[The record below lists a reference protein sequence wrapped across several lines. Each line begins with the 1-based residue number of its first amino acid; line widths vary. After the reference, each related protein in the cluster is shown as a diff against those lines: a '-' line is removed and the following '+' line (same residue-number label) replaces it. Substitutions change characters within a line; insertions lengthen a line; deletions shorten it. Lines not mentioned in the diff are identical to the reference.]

1 MRLPRGTASRGDA
14 TGLTREQVLAYRAG
28 VSDLTVRLDDPVG
41 CAVLDTGV
49 QDTPS
54 GVGAARAL
62 LCRVI
67 PDSRGLLRRLATDDR
82 LAVMHSVRGTM
93 HLHRVA
99 DAGLLAA
106 ALRPGDAAELAV
118 SQHGTFFAEL
128 QGQGMSPGEA
138 FDNVASAMGT
148 VMADGEPRTKGELS
162 GAVTPLVDG
171 RLPRWCEGCG
181 VAHIHD
187 GLFRYA
193 TLTAMLA
200 LVPGSDGAR
209 FRRLPAP
216 VSVPDRENARRVL
229 VRRFLRACGPAGPPQ
244 LAAWLGVSM
253 TTAGD
258 MWRLAAP
265 GAVAVDVAG
274 KLGWMH
280 RDDIAV
286 AVAAPRPPRLRL
298 LPPYDPVTE
307 IADREFTIPDP
318 GDRKLVWRAA
328 GNPGVLLCRG
338 EFAGVWRARTMARRL
353 VVTVRPFGDLGA
365 AEVDAAVAD
374 AEAMADL
381 AGLAGA
387 RVRLTR

>member
-1 MRLPRGTASRGDA
+1 M
-14 TGLTREQVLAYRAG
+14 TREQVLAYRAA
-28 VSDLTVRLDDPVG
+28 VSDLTVRVADPAD

-49 QDTPS
+49 QDTPF
-54 GVGAARAL
+54 GVGASRAL
-62 LCRVI
+62 LCRVA
-67 PDSRGLLRRLATDDR
+67 PDSREVLRRLADEGR

-118 SQHGTFFAEL
+118 SQQGTFFAEL
-128 QGQGMSPGEA
+128 RRQGMSAGEA
-138 FDNVASAMGT
+138 LDEVAVAIGT

-162 GAVTPLVDG
+162 SAVTPLVDR
-171 RLPRWCEGCG
+171 RLPRWCDGCG
-181 VAHIHD
+181 VLHVHD

-193 TLTAMLA
+193 TLSALLA

-209 FRRLPAP
+209 FRRLPGP
-216 VSVPDRENARRVL
+216 VSVPGRQDARRVL

-244 LAAWLGVSM
+244 LAAWLGVSIS
-253 TTAGD
+253 TARD
-258 MWRLAAP
+258 MWRLVVPDAD
-265 GAVAVDVAG
+265 AVAVDAAG

-280 RDDIAV
+280 RNDIPV

-298 LPPYDPVTE
+298 IPPYDPITE

-328 GNPGVLLCRG
+328 ANPGVLLRRG
-338 EFAGVWRARTMARRL
+338 ECAGVWRAQAMARRL

-381 AGLAGA
+381 VGLAGA

>member
-1 MRLPRGTASRGDA
+1 MGWPRGTASRADA
-14 TGLTREQVLAYRAG
+14 TRLTREQVLAYRAT
-28 VSDLTVRLDDPVG
+28 VSDLTVRLDDPVS

-54 GVGAARAL
+54 GVGAVRAL
-62 LCRVI
+62 LCRVT
-67 PDSRGLLRRLATDDR
+67 PDSRGVLRQLATDDR

-118 SQHGTFFAEL
+118 SQQGTFFAEA
-128 QGQGMSPGEA
+128 QEQGMSPAEA
-138 FDNVASAMGT
+138 LDDVAAAMGT

-162 GAVTPLVDG
+162 GAVTPLVDR
-171 RLPRWCEGCG
+171 RLTRWCEGCG

-209 FRRLPAP
+209 FRRLPGP
-216 VSVPDRENARRVL
+216 VSVPDREDARRVL

-244 LAAWLGVSM
+244 LAAWLGVS
-253 TTAGD
+253 TAAAGD
-258 MWRLAAP
+258 MWRLATP
-265 GAVAVDVAG
+265 DAVAVDAAG

-280 RDDIAV
+280 RDDVSV
-286 AVAAPRPPRLRL
+286 AVSAPRPPKLRL
-298 LPPYDPVTE
+298 LPPYDPITE

-318 GDRKLVWRAA
+318 GGRKLVWRAA
-328 GNPGVLLCRG
+328 ANPGVLLRRG
-338 EFAGVWRARTMARRL
+338 EFAGVWRAQTVARRL
-353 VVTVRPFGDLGA
+353 VVTVRPFGDLGTT
-365 AEVDAAVAD
+365 EVDTAVAD

>member
-1 MRLPRGTASRGDA
+1 M
-14 TGLTREQVLAYRAG
+14 AYRTA
-28 VSDLTVRLDDPVG
+28 VSDLTVRLDVPG
-41 CAVLDTGV
+41 NCAVLDTGV
-49 QDTPS
+49 RDTPS
-54 GVGAARAL
+54 GVGAARSL
-62 LCRVI
+62 LCRVV
-67 PDSRGLLRRLATDDR
+67 PESRDVLRRLATDDR
-82 LAVMHSVRGTM
+82 LAVLHSVRGTM

-118 SQHGTFFAEL
+118 SQQGTFFAEL
-128 QGQGMSPGEA
+128 RGQGMSPGEA
-138 FDNVASAMGT
+138 LDDVVAGMGT

-162 GAVTPLVDG
+162 GAVTPLVDR
-171 RLPRWCEGCG
+171 RLRRWCEGCG
-181 VAHIHD
+181 VSHVHD

-193 TLTAMLA
+193 TLAAMLA

-209 FRRLPAP
+209 FRSLPAP
-216 VSVPDRENARRVL
+216 VSVPDREEARRVL
-229 VRRFLRACGPAGPPQ
+229 VRRFLRACGPTGPPQ
-244 LAAWLGVSM
+244 LAAWLGMS
-253 TTAGD
+253 TAAARD
-258 MWRLAAP
+258 MWRLVAP
-265 GAVAVDVAG
+265 DAVAVDVAG

-298 LPPYDPVTE
+298 LSPYDPVTE
-307 IADREFTIPDP
+307 IADREFTVPDP

-328 GNPGVLLCRG
+328 ANPGVLLRRG

-365 AEVDAAVAD
+365 AEVDAAVTE

-387 RVRLTR
+387 RVRLTG